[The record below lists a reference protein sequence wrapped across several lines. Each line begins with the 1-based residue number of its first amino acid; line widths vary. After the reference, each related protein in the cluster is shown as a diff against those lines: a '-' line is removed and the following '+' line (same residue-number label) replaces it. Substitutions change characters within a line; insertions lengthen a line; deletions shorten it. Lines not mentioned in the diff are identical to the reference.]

1 MIGCTAPSHVYPSL
15 GLIAELVTRG
25 HRVTYAVGASLVDLV
40 EPAGVEVVSFDSI
53 LPQGEDDWPE
63 DPASAMRVF
72 LDEAIQS
79 FPALTAFYDENRPD
93 LLLYDI
99 GGLAAP
105 VLSDRYDVRAV
116 QLSPTLVA
124 WDGYEEDMGEMLVSI
139 RESDSGHAYR
149 SAYAE
154 WLHGNGID
162 ADPWEWISHPGEV
175 LSLIPRAMQP
185 NADRVPASVQFVG
198 PCLDPARLADAC
210 WAAPE
215 GKKVLFVSF
224 GTGFNERPDFYRA
237 CIEAFGCSDDGGS
250 DDGGSDDGGS
260 DDGGSDWHVVIAVG
274 HRIDLSELGEIPPNI
289 EVHRQVPQLAVL
301 AAAAAF
307 VTHAGMG
314 GCTESLWF
322 EVPTVA
328 IPQAVDQFGN
338 AALLEELGVGVQLAD
353 ADVTAETLRSA
364 VDDVAASAEIEARL
378 SEVGA
383 EVRASGGIDKAADA
397 VELSLPTRSR

>member
-1 MIGCTAPSHVYPSL
+1 MIGCTAPSHIYPSL

-25 HRVTYAVGASLVDLV
+25 HRVTYAVGASLADLV

-53 LPQGEDDWPE
+53 LPQGEADWPE

-72 LDEAIQS
+72 LDEAVQS
-79 FPALTAFYDENRPD
+79 FPALTTFYDENRPD

-105 VLSDRYDVRAV
+105 VLGVRYDVRAV

-139 RESDSGHAYR
+139 RESDSGRDYR

-162 ADPWEWISHPGEV
+162 ADPWNWISHPSEV

-185 NADRVPASVQFVG
+185 NADRVPDSVQFVG

-215 GKKVLFVSF
+215 GKKILFVSF
-224 GTGFNERPDFYRA
+224 GTGFNERPDFYRL
-237 CIEAFGCSDDGGS
+237 CIEAFGAFDDGGS
-250 DDGGSDDGGS
+250 DDGGP
-260 DDGGSDWHVVIAVG
+260 DWHVVIAVG
-274 HRIDLSELGEIPPNI
+274 YRVDLSELGEIPPNI
-289 EVHRQVPQLAVL
+289 EIHRQVPQLAVL
-301 AAAAAF
+301 AAASAF

-353 ADVTAETLRSA
+353 ADVTPEALRSA
-364 VDDVAASAEIEARL
+364 VDGVATSAETRARL
-378 SEVGA
+378 ADVGA